1 MNHIGFFVSWT
12 HLINSSEGLLRDTRS
27 CLIILKRMPL
37 RLKTG
42 SSNASDSHQSK
53 TTIVGFWIDDESYFW
68 SPSFGFLSISV
79 SSSFGP
85 LNLNR
90 FEVLAGASSEY
101 LSTSS
106 GYSDTWACVQYLL
119 LSLSYFSLDL
129 SSLWLLIS
137 SYPVGLNVEVLLSYT
152 RNQQFR

>member
-1 MNHIGFFVSWT
+1 MGYELYRFVSWIT

-27 CLIILKRMPL
+27 CLIILKQMPL

-68 SPSFGFLSISV
+68 SPSFGFLSIFV
-79 SSSFGP
+79 SSSFGL

-90 FEVLAGASSEY
+90 FKVLAGASSEY

-106 GYSDTWACVQYLL
+106 GYLDTWACVQYFLV
-119 LSLSYFSLDL
+119 SLSYFSLDL
-129 SSLWLLIS
+129 SLLWLHFFIS
-137 SYPVGLNVEVLLSYT
+137 CWPQCRSTVELHS
-152 RNQQFR
+152 